1 MEFIDKKINE
11 KLNKELGIPT
21 LVKSFMGKSVVESTL
36 NRVKK
41 HLDSEKGFFIIST
54 HLPNMDE
61 ETEVKRAKSLVEELK
76 QRGLGYIPL
85 RGKYTRE
92 DTGEIEYEHSFFIPN
107 TGMGDFKG
115 IAKELC
121 KNYGQESVVFAEK
134 GKAYFLDSNGS
145 MSLLGESVGEVEE
158 LNQFWSR
165 LKKGR
170 DKKRF
175 WAFESLYPM
184 SNFALNAAHNWG
196 ELF

>member
-1 MEFIDKKINE
+1 MELVDKKINE
-11 KLNKELGIPT
+11 ELNKELSIPP

-54 HLPNMDE
+54 HLPNMTE
-61 ETEVKRAKSLVEELK
+61 ETEIKKAKALVEELK

-92 DTGEIEYEHSFFIPN
+92 DTGDIEYEHSFFIPN
-107 TGMGDFKG
+107 TGIGDFKR
-115 IAKELC
+115 ITQELC

-134 GKAYFLDSNGS
+134 GKAYFLDSNGN
-145 MSLLGESVGEVEE
+145 MSLLGNAVGEVEE
-158 LNQFWSR
+158 LNQFWSK
-165 LKKGR
+165 LKKGKDR
-170 DKKRF
+170 KKF

-184 SNFALNAAHNWG
+184 SNFTLNAAHNWG